1 MCGSHK
7 EHIVFFLMMK
17 MILGFLYATR
27 KDDNNITMIIMS
39 KVRFVGCLLY
49 LIWSVCEA
57 TDSSVLLMSG
67 SMCTSAALM
76 ISEFNNKTSL
86 FHTQRHKSSFHKVKR
101 ERYIFFYCM
110 NMYLNVNASCNHVD
124 RFACISTTVLS

>member
-17 MILGFLYATR
+17 MILGFLYATQ

-86 FHTQRHKSSFHKVKR
+86 FHTQRHNTSLLFIK
-101 ERYIFFYCM
+101 
-110 NMYLNVNASCNHVD
+110 
-124 RFACISTTVLS
+124 